1 VQAASISSKR
11 ARSAQD
17 IAPAVTLSEEG
28 GVRYL
33 HFGSPWIQGAMK
45 LSNKNSLVLEYQ
57 RHMMAWLLFLHAP
70 NDLLQLGLGAGA
82 LTKFC
87 LRRLP
92 TTQVEAVEISRE
104 VSWFA
109 QTAFALD
116 ADHPRLTLTHGD
128 AKAHLKRRR
137 QNGVGVLQVDLYD
150 WTANG
155 PVYESRE
162 FYSLC
167 RRTLSTCGGMLV
179 VNLFGEHASFGRNL
193 EQIYTVFNG
202 RVLCLA
208 AHEASNVVVLAFS
221 GPMLQITWDALD
233 ARAAWLAKRFGLPA
247 QDWVATIRAN
257 QPRSLR
263 ASAYFSL

>member
-1 VQAASISSKR
+1 
-11 ARSAQD
+11 
-17 IAPAVTLSEEG
+17 
-28 GVRYL
+28 
-33 HFGSPWIQGAMK
+33 MK

-70 NDLLQLGLGAGA
+70 SHMLQLGLGAGA

-87 LRRLP
+87 LRHLP
-92 TTQVEAVEISRE
+92 AAQVEVVEISRE
-104 VSWFA
+104 VSWCA

-116 ADHPRLTLTHGD
+116 AEHPRLTLTHAD
-128 AKAHLKRRR
+128 ANAHLRRRR
-137 QNGVGVLQVDLYD
+137 QGEVGVLQVDLYD

-162 FYSLC
+162 FYAQC
-167 RRTLSTCGGMLV
+167 RRAIKPDGGMLV

-193 EQIYTVFNG
+193 EQIYQVFQG

-208 AHEASNVVVLAFS
+208 AQEASNVVVLAFN
-221 GPMLQITWDALD
+221 GPPLHVSWAAME
-233 ARAAWLAKRFGLPA
+233 ARAAWLHKRFGLPA
-247 QDWVATIRAN
+247 QDWVASIRAN

-263 ASAYFSL
+263 SRPSFSL

>member
-1 VQAASISSKR
+1 MSAPPERNR
-11 ARSAQD
+11 APSAQA

-45 LSNKNSLVLEYQ
+45 LTNQHALVLEYQ
-57 RHMMAWLLFLHAP
+57 RHMMAWLLFLQAP
-70 NDLLQLGLGAGA
+70 EKLLQLGLGAAA

-87 LRRLP
+87 LRHLKLSH
-92 TTQVEAVEISRE
+92 VEVVEISRE
-104 VSWFA
+104 VSQCA
-109 QTAFALD
+109 QYAFALD
-116 ADHPRLTLTHGD
+116 AHHPRLSLVHGD
-128 AKAHLKRRR
+128 ANSYLKRGR
-137 QNGVGVLQVDLYD
+137 QGRFGVVQVDLYD

-162 FYSLC
+162 FYQEC
-167 RRTLSTCGGMLV
+167 KRALSPPGMLV

-193 EQIYTVFNG
+193 EQIYAVFGG

-208 AHEASNVVVLAFS
+208 AQEASNVVVLAFS
-221 GPMLQITWDALD
+221 GPQIVVSWDQLEQ
-233 ARAAWLAKRFGLPA
+233 RAAFLERRLKLPA
-247 QDWVATIRAN
+247 RDWVNSIRAN

-263 ASAYFSL
+263 GRAQFCL